1 MIVRRLISSMKWKRS
16 FKILR
21 TYHYICVIFLEG
33 QSLPVACN
41 PTTSRND
48 SRVQLTSAS
57 KKPLPK
63 VMNARHL
70 SGGKKTKETID
81 IQKSVEPQQIYR
93 PAPGSMFNLL
103 FVLGNL
109 FLDLLT
115 LPFFWAGC
123 LDFLSV
129 VKVVVMNG

>member
-1 MIVRRLISSMKWKRS
+1 MAERES
-16 FKILR
+16 FNSDQDSQTVHFINGMEKVFQNFKNLSL
-21 TYHYICVIFLEG
+21 YLCNFLEG

-41 PTTSRND
+41 PTTSRNE

-103 FVLGNL
+103 FVLGSL

-115 LPFFWAGC
+115 LPFF
-123 LDFLSV
+123 
-129 VKVVVMNG
+129 

>member
-1 MIVRRLISSMKWKRS
+1 MIVRQFISSMEWKRS
-16 FKILR
+16 FKFLR
-21 TYHYICVIFLEG
+21 TYHCICVIFLEG

-41 PTTSRND
+41 PTTSRNE

-123 LDFLSV
+123 LDFLSA
-129 VKVVVMNG
+129 VKLVVMNG